1 LQISAGVPCDPAAAP
16 PTMHRSLL
24 ADALG
29 TAASLATPAR
39 RRTAARQASGVSPR
53 RWLSP
58 QRLLIACLVAV
69 VAAAALVVYL
79 ERRAAALQR
88 IRTDMVVR
96 QVCERTAAALATRT
110 RELFGAGV
118 LGTIEAIGHREIE
131 QYHLARV
138 DEVLAAGVRQ
148 HRYIDRFFFWHDRMP
163 DRYDGQVLF
172 YRPAAE
178 RGRHDIATGPGR
190 GGFFAEPGRGTAL
203 RQVGERLGARAQSF
217 AVEHVTLDGV
227 AYQAVFHFMWANPQ
241 RTAAFSVIG
250 YLVDLD
256 GLRAGRFAEI
266 AAVDLE
272 PLLNPGA
279 ELPRLQLRVEDGDGR
294 RITGARN
301 SDSELPSASERFD
314 LLFFPARELSNY
326 LAPLPAVASWRLV
339 VRPEAPLPDGSPSGL
354 WLLGAV
360 VGLLVIAVVCAVG
373 VNREAIRLAQLQ
385 SDFVLNVSHQLRTPL
400 AMLSGAAETLG
411 LERLRSPEKIK
422 HYADIV
428 QAQTGRLSA
437 MVDQILQVHTADH
450 VAAAVTWQRVDLG
463 ALVARAAADVQL
475 LADRRDVAVSVAQP
489 ADVVLVDGDPAALEH
504 VVLNLLENAV
514 KYGPEAG
521 NTVRVEVR
529 RAGRRAV
536 VTVAD
541 RGAGIARADLPHI
554 FEKFYRGR
562 VDGPT
567 RRGFGLGL
575 AIVRTTIDA
584 HGGSIA
590 VSSER
595 GRGSVFTVSLPL
607 ARQQ

>member
-1 LQISAGVPCDPAAAP
+1 MQRTS
-16 PTMHRSLL
+16 L

-29 TAASLATPAR
+29 IAASLAFPAR
-39 RRTAARQASGVSPR
+39 RGSARAVSGISPVRR

-96 QVCERTAAALATRT
+96 QVCERTADALATRT
-110 RELFGAGV
+110 RELFGAAV

-131 QYHLARV
+131 QYHLTRV
-138 DEVLAAGVRQ
+138 DDVLAAGVEQ
-148 HRYIDRFFFWHDRMP
+148 HLYVDRFFFWHERMP

-172 YRPAAE
+172 YRPAGEAGS
-178 RGRHDIATGPGR
+178 RDISAGAGR
-190 GGFFAEPGRGTAL
+190 GGFYADPARGETL
-203 RQVGERLGARAQSF
+203 RQVGQRLGGLAQSF
-217 AVEHVTLDGV
+217 AVEQVRLGGV
-227 AYQAVFHFMWANPQ
+227 SYQAVFHFMWANPQ

-250 YLVDLD
+250 FLVDLD
-256 GLRAGRFAEI
+256 GLRTGRFAQI
-266 AAVDLE
+266 AARGLE
-272 PLLNPGA
+272 PLLNSGT
-279 ELPRLQLRVEDGDGR
+279 ELPRLALRVEDAAGHR
-294 RITGARN
+294 VTGAGG
-301 SDSELPSASERFD
+301 DASELPSASERFD
-314 LLFFPARELSNY
+314 LLFFPSRELSNY

-360 VGLLVIAVVCAVG
+360 VGLLLIAVVCAVG

-437 MVDQILQVHTADH
+437 LVDQILHVHTADH
-450 VAAAVTWQRVDLG
+450 AAGAVPWQRVDLG

-475 LADRRDVAVSVAQP
+475 LAERRDVSISVGRQHEP
-489 ADVVLVDGDPAALEH
+489 VFVEGDPVALEH

-514 KYGPEAG
+514 KYGVEAG
-521 NTVRVEVR
+521 NAVRVDVR
-529 RAGRRAV
+529 SGGRHAV
-536 VTVAD
+536 LTVAD
-541 RGAGIARADLPHI
+541 RGAGIARSDLPHI

-575 AIVRTTIDA
+575 AIVRAAIDA
-584 HGGSIA
+584 HGGSVA
-590 VSSER
+590 VSSEP
-595 GRGSVFTVSLPL
+595 GHGSVFTVSLPL

>member
-1 LQISAGVPCDPAAAP
+1 MG
-16 PTMHRSLL
+16 TML
-24 ADALG
+24 
-29 TAASLATPAR
+29 SLAATATGRTPAR
-39 RRTAARQASGVSPR
+39 ARALSAARR

-88 IRTDMVVR
+88 VRTDMVVR

-138 DEVLAAGVRQ
+138 DDVLAAGVRQ
-148 HRYIDRFFFWHDRMP
+148 HAYVDRFFFWHERMP
-163 DRYDGQVLF
+163 ARFDRQLLF
-172 YRPAAE
+172 YRPPGEA
-178 RGRHDIATGPGR
+178 GPKDVPAGDASR
-190 GGFFAEPGRGTAL
+190 GGFYADPVRGEAL
-203 RQVGERLGARAQSF
+203 RAIGERLGALAQSF
-217 AVEHVTLDGV
+217 AVEEVVLDGKPH
-227 AYQAVFHFMWANPQ
+227 QAVFHYMWSNPQ
-241 RTAAFSVIG
+241 RTATFSIVG
-250 YLVDLD
+250 FLVDLD
-256 GLRAGRFAEI
+256 DLRARRFAQL
-266 AAVDLE
+266 AARGLE

-279 ELPRLQLRVEDGDGR
+279 ELPRLTMRVEDAAGR
-294 RITGARN
+294 RIAGPEHEVR
-301 SDSELPSASERFD
+301 ELPSATERFD
-314 LLFFPARELSNY
+314 LLFFPSRELGNY
-326 LAPLPAVASWRLV
+326 LAPLPAVASWRLI

-360 VGLLVIAVVCAVG
+360 VGLLLIAVVCAVG
-373 VNREAIRLAQLQ
+373 VNREAIRLSQLQ

-437 MVDQILQVHTADH
+437 LVDQILHIHSADSAATALP
-450 VAAAVTWQRVDLG
+450 WQRLDLG
-463 ALVARAAADVQL
+463 ALIARAAADVQL
-475 LADRRDVAVSVAQP
+475 LADRRGVAIAVERP
-489 ADVVLVDGDPAALEH
+489 AGAVLVDGDPAALEH
-504 VVLNLLENAV
+504 VILNLLENAV
-514 KYGPEAG
+514 KYGPDTG
-521 NTVRVEVR
+521 NEVRVGVR
-529 RAGRRAV
+529 TAGRQAV

-562 VDGPT
+562 VEGPT

-575 AIVRTTIDA
+575 AIVRAAIDA
-584 HGGSIA
+584 HGGTVTVA
-590 VSSER
+590 SEP

-607 ARQQ
+607 APQQ

>member
-1 LQISAGVPCDPAAAP
+1 MPHTSLADVVHTPVSLAAP
-16 PTMHRSLL
+16 VRRR
-24 ADALG
+24 A
-29 TAASLATPAR
+29 PAR
-39 RRTAARQASGVSPR
+39 RASGIWPVRR

-69 VAAAALVVYL
+69 VAAAVLVVYL

-131 QYHLARV
+131 QYHLARI
-138 DEVLAAGVRQ
+138 DDVLAAGARQ
-148 HRYIDRFFFWHDRMP
+148 HAYIDRFFFWHERMP
-163 DRYDGQVLF
+163 DGYRGQVLF
-172 YRPAAE
+172 YRPPGEPGA
-178 RGRHDIATGPGR
+178 HDIPTGAGR
-190 GGFFAEPGRGTAL
+190 GGFYAEAGRGAAL
-203 RQVGERLGARAQSF
+203 RQIGQRLGAQAQSF
-217 AVEHVTLDGV
+217 AVADVTLGGV
-227 AYQAVFHFMWANPQ
+227 SYQAVFHFMWANPQ

-250 YLVDLD
+250 FLVDLD

-266 AAVDLE
+266 AARGLE

-279 ELPRLQLRVEDGDGR
+279 DLPRLALRVEDAAGR
-294 RITGARN
+294 RITGAER
-301 SDSELPSASERFD
+301 DADELPSASERFD
-314 LLFFPARELSNY
+314 LLFFPSRELSNY

-360 VGLLVIAVVCAVG
+360 VGLLLIAVVCAVG

-437 MVDQILQVHTADH
+437 LVDQILHVHTADSAATA
-450 VAAAVTWQRVDLG
+450 VAWQRIDLG
-463 ALVARAAADVQL
+463 ALVARAADDVQL
-475 LADRRDVAVSVAQP
+475 LADRRDVAISIGRPSGA
-489 ADVVLVDGDPAALEH
+489 VLVEGDAVALEH

-514 KYGPEAG
+514 EIRTRVRQRGP
-521 NTVRVEVR
+521 
-529 RAGRRAV
+529 GRRPAPPAGTPSSRSPIAGPASRAPICRTSSRSSTGAASTGRPAAV
-536 VTVAD
+536 SASGWRSCARRSTRTAAASRCPVN
-541 RGAGIARADLPHI
+541 RGAAA
-554 FEKFYRGR
+554 
-562 VDGPT
+562 
-567 RRGFGLGL
+567 
-575 AIVRTTIDA
+575 
-584 HGGSIA
+584 
-590 VSSER
+590 SSR
-595 GRGSVFTVSLPL
+595 
-607 ARQQ
+607 

>member
-1 LQISAGVPCDPAAAP
+1 
-16 PTMHRSLL
+16 
-24 ADALG
+24 
-29 TAASLATPAR
+29 
-39 RRTAARQASGVSPR
+39 
-53 RWLSP
+53 SP

-79 ERRAAALQR
+79 ERRATALQR

-96 QVCERTAAALATRT
+96 QVCERTADALAART

-131 QYHLARV
+131 QYHLTRV
-138 DEVLAAGVRQ
+138 DDVLAAGVRQ
-148 HRYIDRFFFWHDRMP
+148 HLYVDRFFFWHERMP
-163 DRYDGQVLF
+163 PRFDRQVLF
-172 YRPAAE
+172 YRPPGEA
-178 RGRHDIATGPGR
+178 GPQDIPTGAGR
-190 GGFFAEPGRGTAL
+190 GGFFADAGRGETL
-203 RQVGERLGARAQSF
+203 RQVGERLGAQAQSF
-217 AVEHVTLDGV
+217 AVEHVTLGGV
-227 AYQAVFHFMWANPQ
+227 SYQAVFHFMWANPQ

-250 YLVDLD
+250 FLVDLD
-256 GLRAGRFAEI
+256 GLRAGRFAKI
-266 AAVDLE
+266 VARGLE

-279 ELPRLQLRVEDGDGR
+279 ELPRLALRIEDAEGR
-294 RITGARN
+294 RITGA
-301 SDSELPSASERFD
+301 DHDASELPSASERFD
-314 LLFFPARELSNY
+314 LLSFPNRELSNY
-326 LAPLPAVASWRLV
+326 LAPLPTVARWRLV
-339 VRPEAPLPDGSPSGL
+339 VRPEASLPDGSPSGL

-360 VGLLVIAVVCAVG
+360 VGLLMIAVVCAVG
-373 VNREAIRLAQLQ
+373 VNREAIRLAELQ

-437 MVDQILQVHTADH
+437 LVDQILHVHTADH
-450 VAAAVTWQRVDLG
+450 AAAATPWQRVDLG
-463 ALVARAAADVQL
+463 ILVARAVADVQL
-475 LADRRDVAVSVAQP
+475 LAERRDVAISVGP
-489 ADVVLVDGDPAALEH
+489 AAGAVLVDGDPAALEH

-514 KYGPEAG
+514 KYGGESG
-521 NTVRVEVR
+521 NTVRVDVR
-529 RAGRRAV
+529 AAGRQAV

-575 AIVRTTIDA
+575 AIVRAAIDA
-584 HGGSIA
+584 HGGSVA
-590 VSSER
+590 VSSEP

>member
-1 LQISAGVPCDPAAAP
+1 MP
-16 PTMHRSLL
+16 RSLL
-24 ADALG
+24 ADVIS
-29 TAASLATPAR
+29 TATSLATPRRQTPAR
-39 RRTAARQASGVSPR
+39 RASGVPAPR

-88 IRTDMVVR
+88 VRTDMVVR

-131 QYHLARV
+131 QYHLSRV
-138 DEVLAAGVRQ
+138 DDVLAAGTRQ
-148 HRYIDRFFFWHDRMP
+148 HAYVDRFFFWHERMP
-163 DRYDGQVLF
+163 PRFDEQLLF
-172 YRPAAE
+172 YRPPGEA
-178 RGRHDIATGPGR
+178 GITDVPTGGLER
-190 GGFFAEPGRGTAL
+190 GGFYSDPAHGAALWRIGT
-203 RQVGERLGARAQSF
+203 RLGALAESF
-217 AVEHVTLDGV
+217 AVEDVVLDGV
-227 AYQAVFHFMWANPQ
+227 PHQAVFHFMWSNPQ
-241 RTAAFSVIG
+241 RTAVFGVIG
-250 YLVDLD
+250 FLVDLD
-256 GLRAGRFAEI
+256 DLRAHRFARL
-266 AAVDLE
+266 AATGLE

-279 ELPRLQLRVEDGDGR
+279 ELPRLTLQVEDADGR
-294 RITGARN
+294 RVTGPDHDEAWQ
-301 SDSELPSASERFD
+301 LPSASERVD
-314 LLFFPARELSNY
+314 LLFFPSRELGNY
-326 LAPLPAVASWRLV
+326 LAPLPPVASWRLI

-360 VGLLVIAVVCAVG
+360 VGLLLIAVVCAVG

-437 MVDQILQVHTADH
+437 LVDQILHVHTADH
-450 VAAAVTWQRVDLG
+450 AVAAIAWERLDLG

-475 LADRRDVAVSVAQP
+475 LAERRDVALSVEQP
-489 ADVVLVDGDPAALEH
+489 AGTVLVDGDPAALGH

-514 KYGPEAG
+514 KYGPESG
-521 NTVRVEVR
+521 NTVRVVVR
-529 RAGRRAV
+529 AAGRRAV

-541 RGAGIARADLPHI
+541 RGAGIDRADLPHI
-554 FEKFYRGR
+554 FEQFYRGR

-575 AIVRTTIDA
+575 AIVRTAIEA
-584 HGGSIA
+584 HGGSVT
-590 VSSER
+590 VSSEP

-607 ARQQ
+607 PAQR

>member
-1 LQISAGVPCDPAAAP
+1 MQ
-16 PTMHRSLL
+16 RSLL
-24 ADALG
+24 ADVLG
-29 TAASLATPAR
+29 TAASHATPAG
-39 RRTAARQASGVSPR
+39 RRTPVRPSSGVSMPR

-131 QYHLARV
+131 QYHLTRV
-138 DEVLAAGVRQ
+138 DDVLAAGVTQ

-172 YRPAAE
+172 YRPASEA
-178 RGRHDIATGPGR
+178 GRQDITTGPGR
-190 GGFFAEPGRGTAL
+190 GGFFAEPARGTTL

-217 AVEHVTLDGV
+217 AVEHVTLGGV
-227 AYQAVFHFMWANPQ
+227 SYQAVFHFMWANPQ

-266 AAVDLE
+266 AAAGLE

-279 ELPRLQLRVEDGDGR
+279 ELPRLQLRVEDAAGR
-294 RITGARN
+294 RITGTENRD
-301 SDSELPSASERFD
+301 SDLPSASERFD

-373 VNREAIRLAQLQ
+373 VNREAIRLSQLQ

-450 VAAAVTWQRVDLG
+450 VAAAVSWQRVDLG

-475 LADRRDVAVSVAQP
+475 LADRREVAISVGLP
-489 ADVVLVDGDPAALEH
+489 ADPVLVDGDPAALEH

-521 NTVRVEVR
+521 NAVRVEVR
-529 RAGRRAV
+529 TAGRKAV

-584 HGGSIA
+584 HGGSIG

>member
-1 LQISAGVPCDPAAAP
+1 MQR
-16 PTMHRSLL
+16 T
-24 ADALG
+24 
-29 TAASLATPAR
+29 SLANVMDTAVSLAVPAR
-39 RRTAARQASGVSPR
+39 RRKPARPASGIWPARR

-69 VAAAALVVYL
+69 VAAAVLVVYL

-96 QVCERTAAALATRT
+96 QVCERTAAALAART

-131 QYHLARV
+131 QYHLTRV
-138 DEVLAAGVRQ
+138 DDVLAAGVRQ
-148 HRYIDRFFFWHDRMP
+148 HLYIDRFFFWHERMP

-172 YRPAAE
+172 YRPPGEAGS
-178 RGRHDIATGPGR
+178 RDIPTGAGR
-190 GGFFAEPGRGTAL
+190 GAFYAEVARGAAL

-217 AVEHVTLDGV
+217 AVEDVTLGGV
-227 AYQAVFHFMWANPQ
+227 SYQAVFHFMWANPQ

-250 YLVDLD
+250 FLVDLD

-266 AAVDLE
+266 AARGLE

-279 ELPRLQLRVEDGDGR
+279 ELPRLALRIEDAAGR
-294 RITGARN
+294 RITGDERAA
-301 SDSELPSASERFD
+301 SALPSASERFD
-314 LLFFPARELSNY
+314 LLFFPSRELSNY
-326 LAPLPAVASWRLV
+326 LAPLPTVASWRLV

-360 VGLLVIAVVCAVG
+360 VGLLLIAVVCAVG
-373 VNREAIRLAQLQ
+373 VNREAIRLAHLQ

-437 MVDQILQVHTADH
+437 LVDQILHVHTADH
-450 VAAAVTWQRVDLG
+450 AATAVPWQRVDLS
-463 ALVARAAADVQL
+463 ALVARAVADVQF
-475 LADRRDVAVSVAQP
+475 LADRREVAIAIGRQP
-489 ADVVLVDGDPAALEH
+489 TPVLVDGDPVALEH

-514 KYGPEAG
+514 KYGPDSG
-521 NTVRVEVR
+521 NAVRVEVHT
-529 RAGRRAV
+529 AGRHAV
-536 VTVAD
+536 LTVAD

-575 AIVRTTIDA
+575 AIVRAAIDA
-584 HGGSIA
+584 HGGSVV
-590 VSSER
+590 VSSEP

>member
-1 LQISAGVPCDPAAAP
+1 
-16 PTMHRSLL
+16 MHRSLF

-29 TAASLATPAR
+29 LATSLASPAR
-39 RRTAARQASGVSPR
+39 RRASPRLASGMPPIGR

-96 QVCERTAAALATRT
+96 QVCERTADALAART

-118 LGTIEAIGHREIE
+118 LSTIEAIGHREIE
-131 QYHLARV
+131 QYHLTRV
-138 DEVLAAGVRQ
+138 DDVLAAGVRQ
-148 HRYIDRFFFWHDRMP
+148 HLYVDRFFFWHERMP
-163 DRYDGQVLF
+163 RRYDRQVLF
-172 YRPAAE
+172 YRPANE
-178 RGRHDIATGPGR
+178 PGTQDIPTGGGR
-190 GGFFAEPGRGTAL
+190 GGFYADPGRGETL
-203 RQVGERLGARAQSF
+203 RQLGERLGAQAQSF
-217 AVEHVTLDGV
+217 AVAHVTLGGV
-227 AYQAVFHFMWANPQ
+227 SYQAVFHFMWANPQ

-250 YLVDLD
+250 FLVDLD
-256 GLRAGRFAEI
+256 GLRAGRFAQI
-266 AAVDLE
+266 AARGLE

-279 ELPRLQLRVEDGDGR
+279 ELPRLALRVEDADGR
-294 RITGARN
+294 RITGAGRDT
-301 SDSELPSASERFD
+301 SDLPTASERFD
-314 LLFFPARELSNY
+314 LLFFPSRELSNY

-360 VGLLVIAVVCAVG
+360 VGLLLIAVVCAVG
-373 VNREAIRLAQLQ
+373 VNREAIRLSELQ

-437 MVDQILQVHTADH
+437 LVDQILHVHTADH
-450 VAAAVTWQRVDLG
+450 AAAAVPWQRVDLG
-463 ALVARAAADVQL
+463 ALVARAAADVEL
-475 LADRRDVAVSVAQP
+475 LAERRDVAISVGRHAQP
-489 ADVVLVDGDPAALEH
+489 VLVDGDPVALEH

-514 KYGPEAG
+514 KYGVESG
-521 NTVRVEVR
+521 NAVRVEVR
-529 RAGRRAV
+529 STSRQAI

-575 AIVRTTIDA
+575 AIVRAAIDA
-584 HGGSIA
+584 HGGSVA
-590 VSSER
+590 VSSEQ
-595 GRGSVFTVSLPL
+595 GRGSVFTVTLPL